1 MIYDIWH
8 IQFSFLWALRE
19 VQLLLRYDQLKIY
32 AVCSC
37 LSGTRTRKAE
47 IGILTLMLSAA
58 TWYYSPPNPNP
69 KPPWKWGNPLR
80 LSNNLGGRF
89 LMSFLQPTESWFC
102 IAFGC
107 TNAQGLHP
115 RALSKS
121 TGTTSFGLSER
132 TCREVLAKA
141 MLGDWWFLTLISFGT
156 FACVWSVWSFFLEM
170 W

>member
-1 MIYDIWH
+1 MIYNSLCVSLWERWFIWIWYNYDIWH
-8 IQFSFLWALRE
+8 IQFSLVWALRE

-47 IGILTLMLSAA
+47 VGILTLMLSAA

-107 TNAQGLHP
+107 TRLASACIVEVYWHNKLWP
-115 RALSKS
+115 
-121 TGTTSFGLSER
+121 ER
-132 TCREVLAKA
+132 KN
-141 MLGDWWFLTLISFGT
+141 M
-156 FACVWSVWSFFLEM
+156 
-170 W
+170 

>member
-1 MIYDIWH
+1 MCIATMIYNSLCVSLWERWFIWIWYNYDIWH
-8 IQFSFLWALRE
+8 IQFSLVWALRE

-47 IGILTLMLSAA
+47 VGILTLMLSAA

-107 TNAQGLHP
+107 TRLASACIVEVYWHNKLWP
-115 RALSKS
+115 
-121 TGTTSFGLSER
+121 ER
-132 TCREVLAKA
+132 KN
-141 MLGDWWFLTLISFGT
+141 M
-156 FACVWSVWSFFLEM
+156 
-170 W
+170 